1 MTKALLIFPHHLFN
15 HHPGLD
21 KRPDRICLVEDTLFF
36 GDRQYPMSFHKQKLW
51 LHRASMARYAKRL
64 EGLKP
69 EFEYVRYESQVV
81 SGCLRSILVM
91 TKIISSMT

>member
-1 MTKALLIFPHHLFN
+1 MTKALLIFPHQLFN

-21 KRPDRICLVEDTLFF
+21 KRPDRICLIEDTLFF
-36 GDRQYPMSFHKQKLW
+36 GDRQYPMRFHKQKLW

-69 EFEYVRYESQVV
+69 EFEYIRYEAFDPIARITIWTSP
-81 SGCLRSILVM
+81 
-91 TKIISSMT
+91 